1 VLIEQGSTWP
11 PPTSYYDTMRHRW
24 ESWHAWWSGDLHKLR
39 STAHHT
45 APGGYWY
52 RHANKRSKGETRQMH
67 MPLAA
72 DIARTSAELIFGD
85 SPRLDWGQGATV
97 VTDAWETLAD
107 EIGWTNTLL
116 EGAETAAALG
126 GVYLRPLWDKNLSD
140 QPILTMVRD
149 SDAIPL
155 FRFGRLAE
163 VTFVTVLND
172 DPHNTLRWLEHHEP
186 GQIRHELWLGSE
198 NNVGNPVP
206 LTDHPV
212 TQGLDG
218 APVDTT
224 AIRGK
229 QLLVDYVPNDL
240 PQPLVHTPHGRSD
253 LQGLETDLDALDE
266 TWDSW
271 IRDIRLGKGRILA
284 SQEMLEPVGAS
295 NGGLAR
301 QFFNKLRPGGNEKAF
316 DLDAE
321 AFTPLPGM
329 PSDDSG
335 KPSPITVA
343 QFALRVQEHADTAN
357 ELVDNIVSRAGY
369 APQTFGRHVEGQ
381 LSGTAMSRRERR
393 SNSTQG
399 RKRQYWKPATRR
411 TAETLMLINAHVFNG
426 PTPDARPKLDWPV
439 DQADPKETAETI
451 NLLAQAEAIST
462 EIKVKMAHPEWDGT
476 AVKEEVGRIKAE
488 KPRAPDPLT
497 GGEPFGPPDPGQ
509 QQPPGSGEPPQ

>member
-1 VLIEQGSTWP
+1 
-11 PPTSYYDTMRHRW
+11 
-24 ESWHAWWSGDLHKLR
+24 
-39 STAHHT
+39 
-45 APGGYWY
+45 
-52 RHANKRSKGETRQMH
+52 
-67 MPLAA
+67 MPL
-72 DIARTSAELIFGD
+72 T
-85 SPRLDWGQGATV
+85 
-97 VTDAWETLAD
+97 
-107 EIGWTNTLL
+107 
-116 EGAETAAALG
+116 
-126 GVYLRPLWDKNLSD
+126 
-140 QPILTMVRD
+140 
-149 SDAIPL
+149 
-155 FRFGRLAE
+155 
-163 VTFVTVLND
+163 
-172 DPHNTLRWLEHHEP
+172 EH
-186 GQIRHELWLGSE
+186 
-198 NNVGNPVP
+198 V
-206 LTDHPV
+206 V

-218 APVDTT
+218 VPVDTKP
-224 AIRGK
+224 IRGD

-266 TWDSW
+266 VWDSW

-284 SQEMLEPVGAS
+284 AQEMLEPVGAS

-301 QFFNKLRPGGNEKAF
+301 QFFNKFRPGGNEKAF

-329 PSDDSG
+329 PGDDAG

-411 TAETLMLINAHVFNG
+411 AAETLMLINAVVFSG
-426 PTPDARPKLDWPV
+426 PKPAERPALEWPV
-439 DQADPKETAETI
+439 DQADPKEAAETI

-462 EIKVKMAHPEWDGT
+462 EIKVKMAHPEWEQRD
-476 AVKEEVGRIKAE
+476 VDEEVKRIKAE
-488 KPRAPDPLT
+488 KPAAPDPLT
-497 GGEPFGPPDPGQ
+497 GGEPFGPSGPGQ

>member
-1 VLIEQGSTWP
+1 MLIAEGSAWP
-11 PPTSYYDTMRHRW
+11 PPQNYYDTMRHRW
-24 ESWHAWWSGDLHKLR
+24 ESWSAWWSGDLHRLR
-39 STAHHT
+39 TTAAHT
-45 APGGYWY
+45 APGGYWA
-52 RHANKRSKGETRQMH
+52 RHAAKSGKGEIRQMH

-85 SPRLDWGQGATV
+85 SPRLDWGDKSTA
-97 VTDAWETLAD
+97 VTDAWETMAD

-126 GVYLRPLWDKNLSD
+126 GVYLRPLWDQKLSD
-140 QPILTMVRD
+140 RPILTVVRD
-149 SDAIPL
+149 DDAIPV

-186 GQIRHELWLGSE
+186 GQIRHELWLGSST
-198 NNVGNPVP
+198 NVGRAVP
-206 LTDHPV
+206 LTEHPV
-212 TQGLDG
+212 TAGLSG
-218 APVDTT
+218 EPVNTK
-224 AIRGK
+224 AIRGSE
-229 QLLVDYVPNDL
+229 LLVDYVPNDL

-266 TWDSW
+266 VWDSW

-284 SQEMLEPVGAS
+284 SAEMLEPVS
-295 NGGLAR
+295 TTGGVAR
-301 QFFNKLRPGGNEKAF
+301 QLFGKLVRGGREKGF
-316 DLDAE
+316 DVDAE

-329 PSDDSG
+329 PGDDAG

-399 RKRQYWKPATRR
+399 RKRQYWKPGTRR
-411 TAETLMLINAHVFNG
+411 AAETLMLIRAHVFGG
-426 PTPDARPKLDWPV
+426 PKPDGRPALEWPV
-439 DQADPKETAETI
+439 DQADPKEAAETI
-451 NLLAQAEAIST
+451 NLLAQAEAVST
-462 EIKVKMAHPEWDGT
+462 EIKVKMAHPEWEQRDVDDE
-476 AVKEEVGRIKAE
+476 VKRIKAE
-488 KPRAPDPLT
+488 KPAAPDPLT
-497 GGEPFGPPDPGQ
+497 GGEPFGPPDHGQ
-509 QQPPGSGEPPQ
+509 QQPPGSGEPAQ